1 MRQSATLLLVPT
13 SVLPDMPLAF
23 QKYVEQHFAPK
34 EVLGTLSF
42 YAFEALSLKQPDRG
56 SPVRG
61 VAPSHRTDLAH
72 YKDGLAGEHLSDWI
86 NRAIV
91 DGRVTRIAA
100 SWDDGTL
107 HFPED

>member
-1 MRQSATLLLVPT
+1 MHQSATLLLVQT
-13 SVLPDMPLAF
+13 TVLPDMPLAF
-23 QKYVEQHFAPK
+23 QKYVGQHFAPK
-34 EVLGTLSF
+34 EVLGILSF

-72 YKDGLAGEHLSDWI
+72 YRDGLAGEHLSDWI
-86 NRAIV
+86 NQAV
-91 DGRVTRIAA
+91 LDGRITRVAA

-107 HFPED
+107 DFAD